1 MRRAGRGRARH
12 APQRAARRGRRG
24 AAAGAVAGSRRGCLQ
39 SRLSQSAV
47 VDAKLKA
54 DLVPGAAARLRI
66 RATDEPTARRAA
78 TAVASAVRRASDP
91 QRQALLRDLGS
102 RPTSPSA
109 AATMLAGRAAS
120 PSAELVFEGTGG
132 VVAPQKYVETKA
144 ALVPPPPRE
153 TPPAAPTKLSPE
165 VEERRTSLKP
175 VDGVPLATISPR
187 KKRRSVGGPDS
198 AFFTPS
204 PSAPHEFQ
212 SRRASLKRVA
222 RDEAPAPRAILREAI
237 GDGAAPAEL
246 QPEFL
251 ARRASLKRV
260 VRDEAPPVSAPETS
274 PIPRRAIGKETAP
287 PLTRPTAPSL
297 DEMEAEVAR
306 ERGEA
311 RLREA
316 VAKAKAERAAAER
329 IAAEEAE
336 RARLEAERLEAERLE
351 AERIAAERAEAERL
365 AAEAERQR
373 LEAERLVA
381 ERVEAERLAARR
393 PSSLG

>member
-1 MRRAGRGRARH
+1 MF
-12 APQRAARRGRRG
+12 
-24 AAAGAVAGSRRGCLQ
+24 
-39 SRLSQSAV
+39 
-47 VDAKLKA
+47 
-54 DLVPGAAARLRI
+54 
-66 RATDEPTARRAA
+66 
-78 TAVASAVRRASDP
+78 
-91 QRQALLRDLGS
+91 
-102 RPTSPSA
+102 
-109 AATMLAGRAAS
+109 AGRAAS

-237 GDGAAPAEL
+237 GDGAAP
-246 QPEFL
+246 EFL

-260 VRDEAPPVSAPETS
+260 VRDDAVAPPVSAPEP
-274 PIPRRAIGKETAP
+274 PITRQAIGKGTAP
-287 PLTRPTAPSL
+287 PPTRPTAPSL

-316 VAKAKAERAAAER
+316 VAAAKAERAAAER
-329 IAAEEAE
+329 VAAEEAE
-336 RARLEAERLEAERLE
+336 RARLEAERVAAERILAEKAEAERLE
-351 AERIAAERAEAERL
+351 A
-365 AAEAERQR
+365 
-373 LEAERLVA
+373 VA
-381 ERVEAERLAARR
+381 RRTRR
-393 PSSLG
+393 PSGWRRRRRNGNAWRLKG